1 MESNVKRKKYE
12 SVDDIKSNKRS
23 ILKGNSN
30 RVIPMEDM
38 IERLR

>member
-1 MESNVKRKKYE
+1 MESNVGRKKYE

-23 ILKGNSN
+23 ILKENSN